1 VHDVS
6 LLDIVGDLARRLV
19 VRNEGVM
26 DVLDVDLFRQA
37 CALLEVLTRECPK
50 NAVALYN
57 GDSGLLSSLDEV
69 INVLASSDPE
79 VLREGRIGVPYVDIP
94 HDERAIELLLREPE
108 ALYWPSPLT
117 ESCIGLL
124 VALATHAKP
133 PPHAKPKPESEE
145 EEEEE
150 LTMDKIYSDSLR
162 LTLNRIISRQP
173 PTDEPTDTLV
183 SQSLQLLKLFTQN
196 GDTVLLMHTHL
207 TNDLLFNTYL
217 PKAKCVATVRDV
229 LQLVRDRY
237 ASHRDWE
244 DFLRGRGAN
253 DFRGKTGPDPVTH
266 LTFRDRLGP
275 ALPFLE
281 AVVREEEGGGWDGLR
296 EALRDVL

>member
-69 INVLASSDPE
+69 ILALASSDPE

-133 PPHAKPKPESEE
+133 PPHAKPKPESE
-145 EEEEE
+145 

-162 LTLNRIISRQP
+162 VTLNRIISRQL
-173 PTDEPTDTLV
+173 PTEPTDTLV
-183 SQSLQLLKLFTQN
+183 SQSLQLLKLFAQD
-196 GDTVLLMHTHL
+196 GDTAHLMHTHL
-207 TNDLLFNTYL
+207 KGDLLFNTFL
-217 PKAKCVATVRDV
+217 PNAKCVATVRDV
-229 LQLVRDRY
+229 LQLVRY
-237 ASHRDWE
+237 LYPE
-244 DFLRGRGAN
+244 DATRKWSEFLEGGEAN
-253 DFRGKTGPDPVTH
+253 DFRRTTGPHPKTR

-281 AVVREEEGGGWDGLR
+281 AVLREEEGGGWDGLR
-296 EALRDVL
+296 EALRGVLRVR